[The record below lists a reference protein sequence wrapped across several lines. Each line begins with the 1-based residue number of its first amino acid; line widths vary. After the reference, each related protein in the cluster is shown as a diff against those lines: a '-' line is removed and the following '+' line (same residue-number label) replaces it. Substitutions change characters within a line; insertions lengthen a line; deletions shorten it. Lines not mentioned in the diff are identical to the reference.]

1 MSTTQDMRQAWGIW
15 QKGRAPD
22 RQHPYLIQHRIDPLQ
37 LRQTRQGALILPLC
51 VRERFQGVRLIHWDL
66 SRPITTIGG
75 MRGGCYVPTGR
86 RTAGQPLVVVEDW
99 ASAVVLHKRGLNAWA
114 SLSLDNLSMVAFQAR
129 RIIGADGQ
137 LVVAGDNSEDGARRA
152 DMIAASRGA
161 ELILPGRP
169 IGAPQWVNT
178 FADLA
183 RWNAGSRRAS
193 A

>member
-1 MSTTQDMRQAWGIW
+1 MSVTRDTRQAWEVW
-15 QKGRAPD
+15 QAGRTPD
-22 RQHPYLIQHRIDPLQ
+22 RQHPYLVQHRIDPLQ
-37 LRQTRQGALILPLC
+37 LRQTRHGSLILPLC
-51 VRERFQGVRLIHWDL
+51 TRERFQGVRLIHWDL

-75 MRGGCYVPTGR
+75 MQSGCYVPTGR
-86 RTAGQPLVVVEDW
+86 PQAGQQLAVVEDW
-99 ASAVVLHKRGLNAWA
+99 ASAVVLHKSGMNAWA
-114 SLSLDNLSMVAFQAR
+114 SLSLDNLSLVAFQAR
-129 RIIGADGQ
+129 STIGAAGQ

-152 DMIAASRGA
+152 DMIAAARGA
-161 ELILPGRP
+161 VLILPGRP